1 MKDFV
6 VRGLSGSDFRK
17 LQKRKEDDGF
27 GRGLR
32 LDPGREHDLQ
42 WGGSLDRFL
51 LSLDDATDISVNISK
66 HFTDVELLGLQQLMY
81 SQDFDRLRR
90 FAAEKGM
97 PIVEIQAPPAPVE
110 IVGAGR

>member
-1 MKDFV
+1 MYETMDFWRRNGMIV
-6 VRGLSGSDFRK
+6 KPFLITPYPGTELYVQYRRK
-17 LQKRKEDDGF
+17 I
-27 GRGLR
+27 
-32 LDPGREHDLQ
+32 LDQ

-66 HFTDVELLGLQQLMY
+66 HFNDVELLGLQQLMY
-81 SQDFDRLRR
+81 AQDFDRLRR

-97 PIVEIQAPPAPVE
+97 PIVEPRAQPAPAE